1 MPVIHGKNGKVKF
14 SANAIAEITRI
25 RVNETVPFADSTAMG
40 DTAQTHNV
48 GVPTWT
54 AEVECR
60 YDPADT
66 NGQATVAIGAS
77 VTIGF
82 YTQGDVAGRTYRS
95 GTATIVGTNE
105 EGTFTENVTFSFQ
118 LQGNGALAKGPVSG

>member
-14 SANAIAEITRI
+14 TTNAIAEITRI
-25 RVNETVPFADSTAMG
+25 RVNETLPIGDSTSMG
-40 DTAQTHNV
+40 DSWGTHNP
-48 GVPTWT
+48 GIPTWT
-54 AEVECR
+54 GEVECR
-60 YDPADT
+60 YDPGDT

-82 YTQGDVAGRTYRS
+82 YTQGDSAGRTYRS

-105 EGTFTENVTFSFQ
+105 EGTFTENVSMSFQ
-118 LQGNGALAKGPVSG
+118 VQGNGALTKSTVSA